1 MQKNKMSIIYLILF
15 SNIIYL
21 VDHHIAPNHGDWTTP
36 VHVIRVTHDGLRG
49 RLKTKT

>member
-1 MQKNKMSIIYLILF
+1 MMNAEKQIVYYL

-21 VDHHIAPNHGDWTTP
+21 VDHHIAPNHGDKTTP
-36 VHVIRVTHDGLRG
+36 VHAIQVTHDGLRG